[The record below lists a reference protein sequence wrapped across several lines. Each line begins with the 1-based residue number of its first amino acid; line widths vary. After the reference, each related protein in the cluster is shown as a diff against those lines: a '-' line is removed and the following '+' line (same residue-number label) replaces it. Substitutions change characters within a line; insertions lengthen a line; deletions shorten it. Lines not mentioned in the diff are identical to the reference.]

1 MLYFSSQVQKKIREL
16 RLFLFNCFS
25 FKKVDLKKDVFYKIA
40 EQLETNTL
48 KKDVDGPQNK
58 GGPAEKLTT
67 KDKNKEKNKGC
78 C

>member
-1 MLYFSSQVQKKIREL
+1 MLYFSLQVQKKIREL

-25 FKKVDLKKDVFYKIA
+25 FKKVGLKKDVFYKIA
-40 EQLETNTL
+40 EQLETNTW
-48 KKDVDGPQNK
+48 KKDTDGPQNK
-58 GGPAEKLTT
+58 GPAEKLTT